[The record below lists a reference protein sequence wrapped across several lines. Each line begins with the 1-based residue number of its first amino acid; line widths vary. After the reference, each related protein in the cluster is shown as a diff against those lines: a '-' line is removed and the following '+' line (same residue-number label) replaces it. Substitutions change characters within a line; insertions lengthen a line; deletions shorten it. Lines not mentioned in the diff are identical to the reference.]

1 MNLLPG
7 WNPSFIAGAPTR
19 LTGRRYNGVVRPP
32 SGGSSAIATFSAVPF
47 GPAQDDRLI
56 VCVQNCFAFPQT
68 TPVSATIAGVTATFH
83 INVDDNLANFAI
95 FSAVVPAGASG
106 DVVVTYD
113 AALPASPTLYRV
125 ACYSLYGLASPTPV
139 AVGGDVTPESNAFSV
154 ALNVTGPAGIVIA
167 GALLG
172 GSNNASWTGA
182 ALDID
187 EVTLGTTASA
197 QNLTTEAPRTITVQ
211 ASGTMA
217 SDALLVAASWA

>member
-1 MNLLPG
+1 
-7 WNPSFIAGAPTR
+7 
-19 LTGRRYNGVVRPP
+19 
-32 SGGSSAIATFSAVPF
+32 
-47 GPAQDDRLI
+47 
-56 VCVQNCFAFPQT
+56 
-68 TPVSATIAGVTATFH
+68 VSENH
-83 INVDDNLANFAI
+83 NLANLAI

-113 AALPASPTLYRV
+113 AAIPSNPTLYRI
-125 ACYSLYGLASPTPV
+125 ASYSLYSLASPTPV
-139 AVGGDVTPESNAFSV
+139 AVGNDVTPESNAFSV

-182 ALDID
+182 ALNID

>member
-1 MNLLPG
+1 VR
-7 WNPSFIAGAPTR
+7 SATAG
-19 LTGRRYNGVVRPP
+19 
-32 SGGSSAIATFSAVPF
+32 GGTTAATFGATAF
-47 GPAQDDRLI
+47 GPAQDDRLV
-56 VCVQNCFAFPQT
+56 VCVANCFAFPQT
-68 TPVSATIAGVTATFH
+68 TPVLATIAGIAATFH
-83 INVDDNLANFAI
+83 VNLDDNLANFAI

-113 AALPASPTLYRV
+113 AAIPSSPTLYRI
-125 ACYSLYGLASPTPV
+125 ASYGLYGVASPTPV
-139 AVGGDVTPESNAFSV
+139 AVGSDITPESNALSV
-154 ALNVTGPAGIVIA
+154 ALNVNGPAGIVIA

-197 QNLTTEAPRTITVQ
+197 QNLATEAPRTISVQ